1 MKAPQTPGPSGRQ
14 KADQAHDVDV
24 SDEGE
29 AAASRYKAPLSPE
42 DAALDARW
50 RAAFGQ
56 PLPLLGAGEIVRT
69 ILAEVT
75 PKDTKLKR

>member
-1 MKAPQTPGPSGRQ
+1 MKAPQTPDPSRRQ
-14 KADQAHDVDV
+14 KADQAHDVHV

-29 AAASRYKAPLSPE
+29 AAVSRYKAPLSPE

-69 ILAEVT
+69 ILAEQT
-75 PKDTKLKR
+75 ANEHKQKR